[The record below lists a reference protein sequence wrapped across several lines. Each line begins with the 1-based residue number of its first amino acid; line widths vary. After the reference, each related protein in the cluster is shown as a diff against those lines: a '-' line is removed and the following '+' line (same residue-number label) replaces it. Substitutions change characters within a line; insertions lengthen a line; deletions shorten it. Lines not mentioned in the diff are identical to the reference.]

1 MRASPSIFAAMVLT
15 LASTQ
20 ASAWGER
27 GHNAIARVA
36 TRIMAQ
42 DKDPEVAALGALMQ
56 KKEHMLGHLAN
67 VPDIVW
73 RGVPELDAENVPS
86 HFVDLDYILPENKKL
101 TAKDAPADFETYR
114 KALAANCSK
123 KELSCAPGATEVDKI
138 KKAGHAPFRIQQLS
152 QDLTK
157 TLAEVKKLENDPK
170 AKAEERTALIDQ
182 ALLYAGI
189 LAHFVGDLANPHHT
203 SADYDGWHND
213 QGGLHSYFESEQVDA
228 QSLDLEQ
235 AMFAVAT
242 KDKPAQRIFGKDPK
256 DPLRM
261 AWELTLASHARLQTL
276 HELDRRHSLLKKSDN
291 ARRIKAKRKPSHQ
304 VAHAYRKFLVERLSV
319 GADALATVW
328 VTSWNAAGR
337 PKLQGYH
344 SYNYPVKPDFIPL
357 SYVAPVVAQTETA
370 EKPKL

>member
-1 MRASPSIFAAMVLT
+1 MRISSSILAAMFLT
-15 LASTQ
+15 LTSTQ

-56 KKEHMLGHLAN
+56 KKEHMLY
-67 VPDIVW
+67 
-73 RGVPELDAENVPS
+73 NVPS

-101 TAKDAPADFETYR
+101 NAQDAPTDFETYR
-114 KALAANCSK
+114 KALVANCSK
-123 KELSCAPGATEVDKI
+123 KQLSCAPGATEADKI
-138 KKAGHAPFRIQQLS
+138 QKAGHAPFRVQQLT
-152 QDLTK
+152 QELTK
-157 TLAEVKKLENDPK
+157 ILADVKKLENDPK
-170 AKAEERTALIDQ
+170 AKPEERTALIDQ
-182 ALLYAGI
+182 ALLHAGI
-189 LAHFVGDLANPHHT
+189 LAHFIGDLANPHHT
-203 SADYDGWHND
+203 SADYDGWHSE

-228 QSLDLEQ
+228 QSLNLEQ
-235 AMFAVAT
+235 AMLAAAT
-242 KDKPAQRIFGKDPK
+242 KEKPSQKIFGKNPK

-261 AWELTLASHARLQTL
+261 AWELTLASHARVKTL
-276 HELDRRHSLLKKSDN
+276 HDLDRRHSLLEKSDSTKRVK
-291 ARRIKAKRKPSHQ
+291 ARRKPSHQ
-304 VAHAYRKFLVERLSV
+304 VANEYRQFLVERLSV

-328 VTSWNAAGR
+328 VTAWNAAGR

-344 SYNYPVKPDFIPL
+344 SYNYPVKPEFIPL